1 MSSHR
6 HIPVRRALVAAAI
19 LTASAAALAG
29 CGLLPTGGPAAKPV
43 DFDDVQSATV
53 YFKGQGTYIDPGTT
67 GSSEVAWIGSGFL
80 VTPDGLAM
88 TNNHV
93 VVGAGT
99 LSGFI
104 GGDPD
109 KEVGVKVLGASECLD
124 LAVVQLEGTGLPF
137 LGWHQG
143 DIKTGLDVY
152 SAGYPLGAAEEFTLT
167 RGIVSKND
175 FAFDTQWASLGHV
188 IEHDARIRGGN
199 SGGPL
204 VDPEGAVVG
213 INYAGD
219 DSLDYNYAIHRDVAR
234 DAFEALSKGERVAS
248 IGINA
253 KAWRSEDGSLAGV
266 WVQSVEAGGPADVAG
281 VEPGDLIYKL
291 GGVSVGLDGTLADY
305 CKVLDTQGVDATIDV
320 DVYRPTQDAIL
331 SGQVNG
337 KELQVTQTGVLGGD
351 GGTANSGGFTTITG
365 GRRAHLVQRRGVE
378 RPRGLPV
385 VVHDL
390 GRPARRDGGE
400 PLARRRARDLRLLV
414 PVLGA
419 HLPRGLRRRLL
430 RRRLQRVRL
439 LGHLRARARD
449 AGLRGERHPRAHRP
463 VELRLREG
471 HRALAAAEHLPARL
485 TGVRAGSSEDRP
497 RPDAPQHPSSTRT
510 AGAPTTT
517 GRLRSAR

>member
-351 GGTANSGGFTTITG
+351 GGTANSGGFTTVTDDTGTVSMAVPREWGQVDGSTITG
-365 GRRAHLVQRRGVE
+365 GDGRTWYSVAASSDLAGFQSSFTTSGAQLVATE
-378 RPRGLPV
+378 ASLSP
-385 VVHDL
+385 D
-390 GRPARRDGGE
+390 D
-400 PLARRRARDLRLLV
+400 
-414 PVLGA
+414 
-419 HLPRGLRRRLL
+419 
-430 RRRLQRVRL
+430 
-439 LGHLRARARD
+439 
-449 AGLRGERHPRAHRP
+449 
-463 VELRLREG
+463 
-471 HRALAAAEHLPARL
+471 ALATFDFSSQCSVL
-485 TGVRAGSSEDRP
+485 TSRGDYDDGYYAGVYNEFDCSGTYELVLATQDSGGSGTLVLIAQLNSDYEKDTVLS
-497 RPDAPQHPSSTRT
+497 QLLNTFQL
-510 AGAPTTT
+510 G
-517 GRLRSAR
+517 